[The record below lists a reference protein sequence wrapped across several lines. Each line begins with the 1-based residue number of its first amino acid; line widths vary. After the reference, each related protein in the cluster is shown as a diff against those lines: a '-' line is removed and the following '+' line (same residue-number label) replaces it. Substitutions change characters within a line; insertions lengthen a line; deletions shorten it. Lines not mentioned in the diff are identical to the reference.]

1 MYQTYINI
9 DYRKAAVGI
18 TIAIVL
24 ATMLFAAMPVALAIV
39 DPVAALECTGANDA
53 SGNAA
58 GGEPAESTIVNN
70 NPHFDPPLPA
80 RGAANAFND
89 NTTCASEE

>member
-24 ATMLFAAMPVALAIV
+24 ATMLFAAMPAALAIV
-39 DPVAALECTGANDA
+39 DTVSAVSCTGANAA
-53 SGNAA
+53 SGDNA
-58 GGEPAESTIVNN
+58 GGGPAESTVTNK
-70 NPHFDPPLPA
+70 NPVLSPSLPA

-89 NTTCASEE
+89 NTTCAAEE